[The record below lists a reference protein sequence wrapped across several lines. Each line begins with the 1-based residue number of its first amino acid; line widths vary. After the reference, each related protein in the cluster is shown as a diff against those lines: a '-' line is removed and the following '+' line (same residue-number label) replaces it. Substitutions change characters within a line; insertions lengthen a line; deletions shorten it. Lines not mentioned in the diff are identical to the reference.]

1 MTAMKKKSAPP
12 AATDKGAAG
21 AALQSSVSQSRQV
34 DYTTP
39 LSKIKAP
46 ICGLTS
52 VLGFFLMLGSAG
64 GVETG
69 ALPEIK
75 GYIWC
80 FVGLGMF
87 WLGAKAGGAL

>member
-1 MTAMKKKSAPP
+1 MQELQKRSAPIRYQLIRAQAETLP
-12 AATDKGAAG
+12 IRFCQKYIT
-21 AALQSSVSQSRQV
+21 LF
-34 DYTTP
+34 
-39 LSKIKAP
+39 SKIKAP
-46 ICGLTS
+46 ICGMTS
-52 VLGFFLMLGSAG
+52 VAGFFLMLGSAG

-80 FVGLGMF
+80 FVGLGLF